1 MKKMRVI
8 VLTVVMLLMFTAP
21 AYAHK
26 MLIEPVEDGVIKV
39 LYDDGSFS
47 ERTEVTVYDSNDE
60 VIEKGKLDDEGK
72 FFYDKSKD
80 VSYIVAEDGL
90 GHKAEW
96 KVGEEVKR
104 DSSGS
109 KTIKIVAVVL
119 VLAAVG
125 FMFTRKKEQKA

>member
-1 MKKMRVI
+1 MKNIKVF
-8 VLTVVMLLMFTAP
+8 VLTIIMLFTFITP

-26 MLIEPVEDGVIKV
+26 MLIEPVKDGVIKV
-39 LYDDGSFS
+39 MYDDGSFS

-72 FFYDKSKD
+72 FYYDKDKD

-96 KVGEEVKR
+96 KVGEEVKN
-104 DSSGS
+104 DSGGS
-109 KTIKIVAVVL
+109 KTLKILAVLIVIG
-119 VLAAVG
+119 AVTIIS
-125 FMFTRKKEQKA
+125 MKKKQKA